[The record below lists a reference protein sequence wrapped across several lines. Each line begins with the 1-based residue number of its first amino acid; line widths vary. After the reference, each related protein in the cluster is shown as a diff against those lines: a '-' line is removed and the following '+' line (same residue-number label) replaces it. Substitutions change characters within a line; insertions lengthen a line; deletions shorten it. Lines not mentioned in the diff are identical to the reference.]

1 MKVDLKCFSTLV
13 NPDTCDFK
21 ESTSYILEDKQ
32 TVVDLVQR
40 AGISREDV
48 KIAFVNSRI
57 VDIDTVLS
65 DGDRVGLA
73 PAVGGM

>member
-1 MKVDLKCFSTLV
+1 MKVSLKCFSTLV

-21 ESTSYILEDKQ
+21 ESTAYELDDGQ
-32 TVVDLVQR
+32 TLQDLVQR
-40 AGISREDV
+40 AEIDDEDV
-48 KIAFVNSRI
+48 KIAFVNSRRAGL
-57 VDIDTVLS
+57 DTVLS